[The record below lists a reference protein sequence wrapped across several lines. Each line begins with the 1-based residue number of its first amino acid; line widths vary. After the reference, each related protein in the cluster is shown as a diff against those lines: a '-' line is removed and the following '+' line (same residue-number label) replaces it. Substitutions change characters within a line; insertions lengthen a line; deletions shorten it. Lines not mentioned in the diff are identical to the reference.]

1 MSCFQSIIECRLQ
14 TIMESTELQVSIKT
28 ALEQERWS
36 EVVEL
41 VSQTNW
47 QNEALMPAEAVAL
60 SEALFMISGKES
72 MASKYAKLFIDF
84 YGNIEEVK
92 TLKGI
97 IGRYYEWKGNQDKD
111 DSNYQEAI
119 DWYEAAISYL
129 TYKPSTKLRAET
141 ALLNCKQLLKEK
153 KEREA
158 EARRKLEKEEA
169 AEAAAKQKRE
179 AERNTFLA
187 KSLGDVEGLST
198 AAINRLAAADIN
210 TLWDLK
216 NTSLRKIDD
225 LPGIGNVLISEI
237 KAYKTKHNLDKADS
251 YFKDAK
257 DFVDAAEAFL
267 KNPDL

>member
-1 MSCFQSIIECRLQ
+1 MKYFKYLVLKCIFECRLQ
-14 TIMESTELQVSIKT
+14 TIMEPSELQVSIKT
-28 ALEQERWS
+28 ASEQERWL

-47 QNEALMPAEAVAL
+47 KNEALLPAEAVAL
-60 SEALFMISGKES
+60 SEALFRISGKES

-84 YGNIEEVK
+84 YGDIEEVK

-97 IGRYYEWKGNQDKD
+97 VGRYYLWRGDQDKT
-111 DSNYQEAI
+111 SNYQDAI

-129 TYKPSTKLRAET
+129 SYLPSTKLKTET

-158 EARRKLEKEEA
+158 EARRKLEQKE
-169 AEAAAKQKRE
+169 AEERAAKQKRE

-187 KSLGDVEGLST
+187 KSLSDVEGLST

-237 KAYKTKHNLDKADS
+237 KDYKTKHNL
-251 YFKDAK
+251 
-257 DFVDAAEAFL
+257 
-267 KNPDL
+267 

>member
-1 MSCFQSIIECRLQ
+1 MSCFQSIIEFRLQ
-14 TIMESTELQVSIKT
+14 TIMEPSELQVSIKT
-28 ALEQERWS
+28 ASEQERWL

-47 QNEALMPAEAVAL
+47 KNEALLPAEAVAL
-60 SEALFMISGKES
+60 SEALFRISGKES

-84 YGNIEEVK
+84 YGDIEEVK

-97 IGRYYEWKGNQDKD
+97 VGRYYEWRGDNDKT

-129 TYKPSTKLRAET
+129 AYFPKTKLRVET

-158 EARRKLEKEEA
+158 EARRKLEQKE
-169 AEAAAKQKRE
+169 AEERAAKQKRE

-187 KSLGDVEGLST
+187 KSLSDVEGLST

-225 LPGIGNVLISEI
+225 IPGIGNVLISEI
-237 KAYKTKHNLDKADS
+237 KDYKTKHNL
-251 YFKDAK
+251 
-257 DFVDAAEAFL
+257 
-267 KNPDL
+267 

>member
-1 MSCFQSIIECRLQ
+1 
-14 TIMESTELQVSIKT
+14 MESAELEVSIKT
-28 ALEQERWS
+28 ASEQERWL
-36 EVVEL
+36 EVIEL

-47 QNEALMPAEAVAL
+47 KNEALIPADAVAL
-60 SEALFMISGKES
+60 SEALFRISGKES

-84 YGNIEEVK
+84 YGDIEEVK

-97 IGRYYEWKGNQDKD
+97 VGRYYKWRGDNDKTG
-111 DSNYQEAI
+111 SNYQDAI

-129 TYKPSTKLRAET
+129 TYMPTTKLKTET

-158 EARRKLEKEEA
+158 EARRRLEQEEA
-169 AEAAAKQKRE
+169 AERAAKQKRE

-187 KSLGDVEGLST
+187 KSLSDVEGLST
-198 AAINRLAAADIN
+198 AAINRLAAANIN

-225 LPGIGNVLISEI
+225 IPGIGNVLISEI
-237 KAYKTKHNLDKADS
+237 KAYKTKHNL
-251 YFKDAK
+251 
-257 DFVDAAEAFL
+257 
-267 KNPDL
+267 